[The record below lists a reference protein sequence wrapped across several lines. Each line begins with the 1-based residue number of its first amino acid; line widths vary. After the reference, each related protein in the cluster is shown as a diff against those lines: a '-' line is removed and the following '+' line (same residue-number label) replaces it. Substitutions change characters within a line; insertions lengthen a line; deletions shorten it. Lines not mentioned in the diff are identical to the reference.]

1 MTSKSHPVSFV
12 EAFNRWAAQVASVIQ
27 GKDSVIREALICF
40 LCGGHILIEDV
51 PGTGK
56 TTLARAIAAS
66 AQVDWGRIQFTPDL
80 LPSDVTGISVWN
92 QKTSE
97 FEFRPGPIFT
107 NVVLADEINRAS
119 AKTQSALLEVMEEGT
134 VSTDATTYV
143 VPKPFIVIAT
153 ENPIDLDGTYRL
165 PEAQLD
171 RFMMKISI
179 GYPEPRVEANIMRA
193 ERDGATV
200 NSAKAVLT
208 LDELK
213 SMIEFIKTVQVAP
226 LIDDYV
232 VALTN
237 FTRNAPGVRLGV
249 SPRGSLAL
257 IRACRA
263 AAAVAG
269 RNFVTPEDVKTLAP
283 TVFGHRIILRPE
295 AEMSGTT
302 GNDIVRQ
309 ALEAVPVPRR
319 AE

>member
-1 MTSKSHPVSFV
+1 MASRTKPTTFV
-12 EAFNRWAAQVASVIQ
+12 EAFEQWSSQVARVIQ

-40 LCGGHILIEDV
+40 LCNGHILIEDV

-66 AQVDWGRIQFTPDL
+66 AQIDWGRIQFTPDL
-80 LPSDVTGISVWN
+80 LPSDVTGVSIWN
-92 QKTSE
+92 QKTTE
-97 FEFRPGPIFT
+97 FEFRPGPVFT

-179 GYPEPRVEANIMRA
+179 GYPSLAVESNILRS

-200 NSAKAVLT
+200 EGAEAVITSA
-208 LDELK
+208 ELK
-213 SMIEFIKTVQVAP
+213 AMMEHVKTVQIAP
-226 LIDDYV
+226 VLDDYV
-232 VALTN
+232 VALAN
-237 FTRNAPGVRLGV
+237 FTRTAPGVRLGV

-257 IRACRA
+257 IRASRVA
-263 AAAVAG
+263 AAIAG
-269 RNFVTPEDVKTLAP
+269 RNFVTPEDIKQLAVS
-283 TVFGHRIILRPE
+283 VFGHRIIMKPE
-295 AEMSGTT
+295 SEMSGTT
-302 GNDIVRQ
+302 GADIARLAIETV
-309 ALEAVPVPRR
+309 AVPRKP
-319 AE
+319 E

>member
-1 MTSKSHPVSFV
+1 MTSVTHPTSFV
-12 EAFNRWAAQVASVIQ
+12 EAFNRWASQVASVIQ
-27 GKDSVIREALICF
+27 GKDATIQEALICF
-40 LCGGHILIEDV
+40 LCGGHLLIEDV
-51 PGTGK
+51 PGMGK

-66 AQVDWGRIQFTPDL
+66 AQVDWGRVQFTPDL
-80 LPSDVTGISVWN
+80 LPSDVTGVSVWN

-97 FEFRPGPIFT
+97 FEFRPGPVFT

-171 RFMMKISI
+171 RFMMKISM
-179 GYPEPRVEANIMRA
+179 GYPSADVEANILRA
-193 ERDGATV
+193 ERNGASV
-200 NSAKAVLT
+200 ASATAVLT
-208 LDELK
+208 IEELK
-213 SMIEFIKTVQVAP
+213 AMIETVKTVQVAP
-226 LIDDYV
+226 VIDDYI
-232 VALTN
+232 VALSGH
-237 FTRNAPGVRLGV
+237 TRAAAGVRLGV

-257 IRACRA
+257 IRASRA

-269 RNFVTPEDVKTLAP
+269 RNFVTPEDVKKLA
-283 TVFGHRIILRPE
+283 VAVLSHRIIMKPE
-295 AEMSGTT
+295 AEMSGLTSA
-302 GNDIVRQ
+302 DVVRQ
-309 ALEAVPVPRR
+309 ALDAVPVPRR

>member
-1 MTSKSHPVSFV
+1 MTSVTHPTSFV
-12 EAFNRWAAQVASVIQ
+12 EAFNRWASQVASVIQ
-27 GKDSVIREALICF
+27 GKDATIQEALICF
-40 LCGGHILIEDV
+40 LCGGHLLIEDV
-51 PGTGK
+51 PGMGK

-66 AQVDWGRIQFTPDL
+66 AQVDWGRVQFTPDL
-80 LPSDVTGISVWN
+80 LPSDVTGVSVWN

-97 FEFRPGPIFT
+97 FEFRPGPVFT

-171 RFMMKISI
+171 RFMMKISM
-179 GYPEPRVEANIMRA
+179 GYPSADVEANILRA
-193 ERDGATV
+193 ERNGASV
-200 NSAKAVLT
+200 ASATAVLT
-208 LDELK
+208 IEELK
-213 SMIEFIKTVQVAP
+213 AMIEFVKTVQVAP
-226 LIDDYV
+226 VIDDYI
-232 VALTN
+232 VALAGH
-237 FTRNAPGVRLGV
+237 TRAAAGVRLGV

-257 IRACRA
+257 IRASRA

-269 RNFVTPEDVKTLAP
+269 RNFVTPEDVKKLA
-283 TVFGHRIILRPE
+283 VAVLSHRIIMKPE
-295 AEMSGTT
+295 AEMSGLTSA
-302 GNDIVRQ
+302 DVVRQ
-309 ALEAVPVPRR
+309 ALDAVPVPRR

>member
-1 MTSKSHPVSFV
+1 MTSVAHPTSFV
-12 EAFNRWAAQVASVIQ
+12 EAFSRWASQVASVIQ
-27 GKDSVIREALICF
+27 GKDATIQEALICF
-40 LCGGHILIEDV
+40 LCGGHLLIEDV
-51 PGTGK
+51 PGMGK

-66 AQVDWGRIQFTPDL
+66 AQVDWGRVQFTPDL
-80 LPSDVTGISVWN
+80 LPSDVTGVSVWN

-97 FEFRPGPIFT
+97 FEFRPGPVFT

-171 RFMMKISI
+171 RFMMKISM
-179 GYPEPRVEANIMRA
+179 GYPSADVEANILRA
-193 ERDGATV
+193 ERNGASV
-200 NSAKAVLT
+200 ASATAVLT
-208 LDELK
+208 IEELK
-213 SMIEFIKTVQVAP
+213 AMIEFVKTVQVAP
-226 LIDDYV
+226 VIDDYI
-232 VALTN
+232 VALSGH
-237 FTRNAPGVRLGV
+237 TRSAAGVRLGV

-257 IRACRA
+257 IRASRA

-269 RNFVTPEDVKTLAP
+269 RNFVTPEDVKKLA
-283 TVFGHRIILRPE
+283 VAVLSHRIIMKPE
-295 AEMSGTT
+295 AEMSGLTSA
-302 GNDIVRQ
+302 DVVRQ
-309 ALEAVPVPRR
+309 ALDAVPVPRR

>member
-1 MTSKSHPVSFV
+1 MTSVDHPTTFV
-12 EAFNRWAAQVASVIQ
+12 EAFNRWATQVSSVIQ
-27 GKDSVIREALICF
+27 GKDGAIREALICF
-40 LCGGHILIEDV
+40 LCGGHLLIEDV
-51 PGTGK
+51 PGMGK

-66 AQVDWGRIQFTPDL
+66 AQVDWGRVQFTPDL
-80 LPSDVTGISVWN
+80 LPSDVTGVSIWN

-97 FEFRPGPIFT
+97 FEFRPGPVFT
-107 NVVLADEINRAS
+107 NIVLADEINRAS

-179 GYPEPRVEANIMRA
+179 GYPAADVEAHIVRA
-193 ERDGATV
+193 ERNGASV
-200 NSAKAVLT
+200 AHAKAVLT
-208 LDELK
+208 IDELRA
-213 SMIEFIKTVQVAP
+213 MIEFVKTVQVAP
-226 LIDDYV
+226 VIDDYV
-232 VALTN
+232 VALST
-237 FTRNAPGVRLGV
+237 FTREAAGVRLGV

-257 IRACRA
+257 IRAARA

-269 RNFVTPEDVKTLAP
+269 RNFVTPEDIKQLA
-283 TVFGHRIILRPE
+283 VAVLSHRIIMKPE
-295 AEMSGTT
+295 SEMSGLSSA
-302 GNDIVRQ
+302 DVVRQ
-309 ALEAVPVPRR
+309 ALDAVPVPRK